1 MGRPRCSG
9 SRPVKAGGD
18 NPPDCGTS
26 CLLLK
31 LVAAGQAVGDAANI
45 HDPGGPGVPGLVVS
59 MAKLLLVEDDEAVR
73 SVLRQAIELAGHEVT
88 CVGRHA
94 DAKAAMTKER
104 YALLVADARLPDGS
118 GRALAEHAAQSGLKA
133 VLLSGHPDELGLTTL
148 GRAHC
153 LQKPFR
159 IDDLLAA
166 IEQVLDTDSYDAATS
181 GSEPKPL

>member
-1 MGRPRCSG
+1 
-9 SRPVKAGGD
+9 
-18 NPPDCGTS
+18 
-26 CLLLK
+26 LK
-31 LVAAGQAVGDAANI
+31 DVAAGQGVGDAAII

-73 SVLRQAIELAGHEVT
+73 SVLRQAIELADHEVT

-133 VLLSGHPDELGLTTL
+133 VLLSGHPDELKSTAL
-148 GRAHC
+148 GRVHC

-159 IDDLLAA
+159 VEDLLAA
-166 IEQVLDTDSYDAATS
+166 IERLLSR
-181 GSEPKPL
+181 